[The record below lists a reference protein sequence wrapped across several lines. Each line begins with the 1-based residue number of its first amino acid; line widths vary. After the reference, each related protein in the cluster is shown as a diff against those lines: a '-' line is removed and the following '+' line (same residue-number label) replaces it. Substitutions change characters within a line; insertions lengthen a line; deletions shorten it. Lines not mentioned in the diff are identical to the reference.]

1 MLGNLFVTVMFLTL
15 VLQSQSFSPSTR
27 SLISSYTH
35 LKSSSRKGASLE
47 MRWGIKTD
55 LDTGITADGKLLRD
69 TVPFELRGFS
79 LPVVVFSAGLLL
91 IGTSFAGFFL
101 NDGNSDGA
109 VSSLGFVYG
118 IPVFLIGLSL
128 WYAEIK
134 PVEVITSDA
143 GDRAWENHASETFIK
158 IKQDVTRH
166 RYGDD
171 AHLDST
177 LDALGLRLPAKKY
190 PKLLNLIQEEEKDG
204 QLSFTLTFQSVETP
218 FKIWNEPERVRKY
231 CKFFGPNVKASVQ
244 KVDGD
249 KRIVSLKLTTTTP
262 EEYEEL
268 LRTPVAAT
276 ASTATAA
283 NSSSSNNADSSA
295 AAQQF

>member
-1 MLGNLFVTVMFLTL
+1 M
-15 VLQSQSFSPSTR
+15 
-27 SLISSYTH
+27 
-35 LKSSSRKGASLE
+35 KGSSLE

-55 LDTGITADGKLLRD
+55 LDTGVTADGKLLRD

-79 LPVVVFSAGLLL
+79 LPVVVFSIGLVL
-91 IGTSFAGFFL
+91 IGSSFAGFFL

-134 PVEVITSDA
+134 PVEVITSES
-143 GDRAWENHASETFIK
+143 GDRAWNKHSTETFQK

-190 PKLLNLIQEEEKDG
+190 PKLLNLIQEEEANG
-204 QLSFTLTFQSVETP
+204 QLSFTMTFQSVETP
-218 FKIWNEPERVRKY
+218 FKVWNEPERVRKY

-244 KVDGD
+244 KIDSD
-249 KRIVSLKLTTTTP
+249 KRIVALKLTTITS

-268 LRTPVAAT
+268 LRSPVAVET
-276 ASTATAA
+276 ASPAAAGTANENI
-283 NSSSSNNADSSA
+283 NSS
-295 AAQQF
+295 Q

>member
-1 MLGNLFVTVMFLTL
+1 MFANLLLTGVIL
-15 VLQSQSFSPSTR
+15 TMVSQFQSFSPSTR
-27 SLISSYTH
+27 SLIGSHTQIRSC
-35 LKSSSRKGASLE
+35 RKGSSLE

-91 IGTSFAGFFL
+91 IGTSFAGIVLSFIVFFVLYQFLTCWLIIGFFL

-134 PVEVITSDA
+134 PVEVITSES
-143 GDRAWENHASETFIK
+143 GDRAWDKHASETFIK

-218 FKIWNEPERVRKY
+218 FKVWNEPERVRKY
-231 CKFFGPNVKASVQ
+231 AKFFGPNVKASVQ

-249 KRIVSLKLTTTTP
+249 KRIVSLTLTTTTP
-262 EEYEEL
+262 VSL
-268 LRTPVAAT
+268 LLL
-276 ASTATAA
+276 
-283 NSSSSNNADSSA
+283 DHY
-295 AAQQF
+295 